1 MKGFNTMK
9 KITKTQVVT
18 ILLIIGWMIWEYYV
32 WQWSK
37 TEVGAVIRVDLI
49 YIVPIILIMVIIS
62 ILQLLKAR
70 K

>member
-1 MKGFNTMK
+1 MK

-18 ILLIIGWMIWEYYV
+18 ILLIIGWMVWEYYV

-49 YIVPIILIMVIIS
+49 FIVPIILIMVIIS
-62 ILQLLKAR
+62 ILQLLKSR

>member
-1 MKGFNTMK
+1 MK